1 MAGSPALLRSALKCQ
16 PRRFVPL
23 MVVPVVVGTF
33 WRDYNAT
40 DESVIRPK
48 YGDPWEAGSDK
59 S

>member
-1 MAGSPALLRSALKCQ
+1 MKCL

-48 YGDPWEAGSDK
+48 FGDPREARSDK